1 MYNIP
6 KSIFIKN
13 TEYRIRNDGDYRTIL
28 DCFAALQDS
37 DLTKHERL
45 FASLIIFYSDLNSI
59 EGVLNDENLES
70 RTEEMYKFFNCG
82 DDTPIGTKVPHKLI
96 DWEQDSQLIS
106 SAVNK
111 VAGVEIR
118 SVPYIH
124 WWTFMGYFSAIDK
137 SLLST
142 VISIRDK
149 MIRGKS
155 LEKYERTFR
164 AENPRYFVWN
174 SKSVDEEEADKILKD
189 LWNNGG

>member
-1 MYNIP
+1 MYEIP
-6 KSIFIKN
+6 KSIFIEN
-13 TEYRIRNDGDYRTIL
+13 TEYGIRNDGDYRVIL

-37 DLTKHERL
+37 ELTKHERL

-59 EGVLNDENLES
+59 DDILVCEHLEPLI
-70 RTEEMYKFFNCG
+70 EKMYDFFNCG
-82 DDTPIGTKVPHKLI
+82 ENTPLGAKVPHKLI
-96 DWEQDSQLIS
+96 DWEQDAQLIS

-111 VAGVEIR
+111 VAGIEIR

-124 WWTFMGYFSAIDK
+124 WWTFMGYFSAVDK

-142 VISIRDK
+142 VITIRDK
-149 MIRGKS
+149 IIRGKK

-164 AENPRYFVWN
+164 SENPKYFVWN
-174 SKSVDEEEADKILKD
+174 SKSVEEDEADKLLKD

>member
-6 KSIFIKN
+6 KSIFIKD

-70 RTEEMYKFFNCG
+70 RIEEMYKFFNCG
-82 DDTPIGTKVPHKLI
+82 DDTPIGAKVPHKLI